1 MTGLL
6 GRWQKIREYPTV
18 MCDTGHNVA
27 GWKYLSRQLKS
38 QHCKQMRIVFGMV
51 DDKDVSTVMSLLPQ
65 NCIYYFTK
73 ANNKRAIDENDIMRL
88 GEKNHLKGTCHPNV
102 QSAYEQALHDADK
115 EDFIFVGGSS
125 YIVADFLNDCV

>member
-1 MTGLL
+1 M

-18 MCDTGHNVA
+18 ICDTGHNVA

-51 DDKDVSTVMSLLPQ
+51 DDKDVSTVMSLLPP

-102 QSAYEQALHDADK
+102 LSAYEQALHDADK